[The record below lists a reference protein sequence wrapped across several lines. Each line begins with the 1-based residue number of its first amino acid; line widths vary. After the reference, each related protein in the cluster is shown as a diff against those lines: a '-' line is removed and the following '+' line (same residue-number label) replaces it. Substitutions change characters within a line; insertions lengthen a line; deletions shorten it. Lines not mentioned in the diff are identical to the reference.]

1 MPFNQ
6 KRGDF
11 SDVTRF
17 LFTSIKNIRRLI
29 NRVEAILIRRLEAKT
44 VAAIDDLARKK
55 KVSREQYVRDLIHNH
70 AISVEVEGLHEG
82 YQDIVQK
89 VLFALE
95 KNTDILTKFLIANGV
110 MEDGD

>member
-1 MPFNQ
+1 M
-6 KRGDF
+6 
-11 SDVTRF
+11 
-17 LFTSIKNIRRLI
+17 
-29 NRVEAILIRRLEAKT
+29 EAILIRRLEAKT

-55 KVSREQYVRDLIHNH
+55 RVSREQYVRDLIHNH
-70 AISVEVEGLHEG
+70 AISVEVEGLHQG

-110 MEDGD
+110 TDDGD